1 MTETSPSAAGSAPEI
16 VSGAALLYY
25 LHEVAESINLEQLQR
40 LLGSES
46 SKARLAFKHGAPSY
60 LQFQNPPLVIA
71 GEPLE
76 WQGRYRFQSRM
87 KFYDYGVVSVT
98 LQTPFAGSWGE
109 FIDLSAEVTGNPDLQ
124 AAVAGALDRRLERLG
139 AALIKPNANYMV
151 EDYAI
156 FGAHRLCESRS
167 GPDLLVERRSEIARL
182 LRGERA
188 ALSEVEATE
197 VAAGALSYQPED
209 LLVAAWNA
217 AFVLDTP
224 GGVEA
229 TAEILEFANSQLLE
243 FRYYDAVLDAELAAV
258 YQEME
263 IGRGAIRLFRSYR
276 YRKTARRLNAL
287 YLDISELTE
296 KSENS
301 LKFFGDLFASR
312 VYRLAAQKLGVNEWR
327 TLVDRK
333 RQSATVLYRS
343 LIDEVSAARMEFM
356 ELVIVLILAFELAM
370 SLLGRPL

>member
-1 MTETSPSAAGSAPEI
+1 
-16 VSGAALLYY
+16 
-25 LHEVAESINLEQLQR
+25 
-40 LLGSES
+40 
-46 SKARLAFKHGAPSY
+46 
-60 LQFQNPPLVIA
+60 
-71 GEPLE
+71 
-76 WQGRYRFQSRM
+76 
-87 KFYDYGVVSVT
+87 VVSVT
-98 LQTPFAGSWGE
+98 LQAPFAGSWSS
-109 FIDLSAEVTGNPDLQ
+109 FIDFSAEVTGNPDLQ
-124 AAVAGALDRRLERLG
+124 AAVAAALDRRLERLES
-139 AALIKPNANYMV
+139 ALVKPNTSHMV

-156 FGAHRLCESRS
+156 FGVHRLSGCRP

-188 ALSEVEATE
+188 ALSEVEAAE
-197 VAAGALSYQPED
+197 IAAGALSYQPED
-209 LLVAAWNA
+209 LLVAAWNS

-258 YQEME
+258 YDELQS
-263 IGRGAIRLFRSYR
+263 GRGATRLFRSYR

-312 VYRLAAQKLGVNEWR
+312 AYRLAAQKLGVNEWR

-333 RQSATVLYRS
+333 LKSAGVLYRS
-343 LIDEVSAARMEFM
+343 LIDEVSSTRMEFM
-356 ELVIVLILAFELAM
+356 ELTIVLILVFELVIE
-370 SLLGRPL
+370 LWKKV